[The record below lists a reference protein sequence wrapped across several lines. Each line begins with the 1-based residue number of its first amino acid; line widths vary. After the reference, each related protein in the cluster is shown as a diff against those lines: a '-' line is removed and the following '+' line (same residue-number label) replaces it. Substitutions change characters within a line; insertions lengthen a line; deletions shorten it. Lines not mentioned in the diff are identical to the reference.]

1 MSDEKRV
8 LELDKYEYGA
18 VVNIINEKR
27 TNMMNE
33 KQDTEFVDEI
43 LRKVIKAPS
52 KKKGFLKKVK
62 DER

>member
-1 MSDEKRV
+1 MSDEKRI
-8 LELDKYEYGA
+8 LELDRYEYGA

-27 TNMMNE
+27 TNMINE
-33 KQDTEFVDEI
+33 QKDTEFVDEI

-52 KKKGFLKKVK
+52 KKKGFNKKSR

>member
-18 VVNIINEKR
+18 VVNIINDKR
-27 TNMMNE
+27 TDMMN
-33 KQDTEFVDEI
+33 KQEDTEFVDEI

-52 KKKGFLKKVK
+52 KKKGLLKKVK

>member
-1 MSDEKRV
+1 MSDEKRI
-8 LELDKYEYGA
+8 LELDRYEYGA

-27 TNMMNE
+27 TNMINE
-33 KQDTEFVDEI
+33 QKDTEFVDEI

-52 KKKGFLKKVK
+52 KKKGFHKKSR